1 MSDDAPVLPR
11 VHRGRLRREPTV
23 PTSIKIPQSVH
34 TAFAIASVRSDISIH
49 ALLVRALRAYLPR
62 LPR

>member
-1 MSDDAPVLPR
+1 MSEPLIKK
-11 VHRGRLRREPTV
+11 GRLHREPTV

-34 TAFAIASVRSDISIH
+34 TAFSLASVRSEISVH
-49 ALLVRALRAYLPR
+49 ALLVRALRAYQSR